1 MVMKKGGMEN
11 LKKRKQKEKID
22 WVSLNIKPVEIIII
36 KGKESWELFKKEVTE
51 KTFLLDDIKIKYN
64 TYKK

>member
-1 MVMKKGGMEN
+1 MEN